1 MKKTL
6 SFILALMLL
15 LPVFALGESAENG
28 SVFDKTILEK
38 SHLYRYDKFTKEW
51 QIDGEYLKD
60 YRNSRVKVIFLLF
73 DSYVEKQWGPEIRVV
88 RFNKENE
95 SYDTVLS
102 FRAFVDDTLFSIEKL
117 IDSDTYS
124 YAVGAS
130 GIQAFADALVNAKEV
145 AFQIDFIDKF
155 GESWTLTID
164 PVDVSELN
172 ELKEIS
178 KVFKESN
185 AWTTV
190 SNPKEYDAIFGISI
204 E

>member
-28 SVFDKTILEK
+28 SVFDKTVLEK
-38 SHLYRYDKFTKEW
+38 SHLYSYDKFAKKW
-51 QIDGEYLKD
+51 QIDGKYLKN
-60 YRNSRVKVIFLLF
+60 YRDSRVEVLFLLF
-73 DSYVEKQWGPEIRVV
+73 DSYVENQLGPEIRVV
-88 RFNKENE
+88 CFDKENE
-95 SYDTVLS
+95 TYNTVLS

-117 IDSDTYS
+117 NGRDTYS
-124 YAVGAS
+124 NAFGAS

-145 AFQIDFIDKF
+145 AFQINFIDKF

-190 SNPKEYDAIFGISI
+190 SNPKEYDAIYGISI